1 MATTIEKQTTTEA
14 ITITRPPILERVERI
29 RAVRQS
35 SRMGVGIS
43 HAGTSLTDAARAFLR
58 DATTWPGGPP
68 PGPPPVLH
76 PAFVEWLMGFPT
88 EWTALGLS
96 EMPLFRLALK

>member
-35 SRMGVGIS
+35 SRMGVGIFVDEETRGVTTKS
-43 HAGTSLTDAARAFLR
+43 MAIVLNIPSARAFARAILEMVGEE
-58 DATTWPGGPP
+58 PGD
-68 PGPPPVLH
+68 
-76 PAFVEWLMGFPT
+76 E
-88 EWTALGLS
+88 
-96 EMPLFRLALK
+96 